1 MERNPIDISGYCRK
15 YQFENYGIESNDEL
29 LKLFEKHQ
37 GLYKA
42 YNEQVTR
49 PKEAKFHLDR
59 LEEILSKLKEIS
71 PPEKKDKTISSR
83 EEALLAELVC

>member
-1 MERNPIDISGYCRK
+1 
-15 YQFENYGIESNDEL
+15 